1 MRTTKQ
7 HSRKMNKR
15 GAVADA
21 QKGRRRRH
29 VGIGSWPTAYLSG
42 YGKVWATDVL
52 RSRRRRVPTP
62 SPTGCLAHFS
72 VLLNF
77 VFLSDP

>member
-1 MRTTKQ
+1 MERNC
-7 HSRKMNKR
+7 RKMVFLE
-15 GAVADA
+15 GVAD
-21 QKGRRRRH
+21 GLPPRRRRAPKTNT
-29 VGIGSWPTAYLSG
+29 WPTAYLSG

-72 VLLNF
+72 ILLNF